1 MDIDVPDDGT
11 DYDYS
16 WKDYGSVSN
25 YSTLRTAT
33 REEYDYATLDR
44 SPVPVSEEELEIHD
58 EDYNIF
64 DNERTDDSPARWS
77 KLSR

>member
-44 SPVPVSEEELEIHD
+44 SPVPVSEEELE
-58 EDYNIF
+58 
-64 DNERTDDSPARWS
+64 
-77 KLSR
+77 K

>member
-16 WKDYGSVSN
+16 WKDYGSVSMSN

-33 REEYDYATLDR
+33 REEYDYSTLSK
-44 SPVPVSEEELEIHD
+44 SPVPVSEEELE
-58 EDYNIF
+58 
-64 DNERTDDSPARWS
+64 
-77 KLSR
+77 K